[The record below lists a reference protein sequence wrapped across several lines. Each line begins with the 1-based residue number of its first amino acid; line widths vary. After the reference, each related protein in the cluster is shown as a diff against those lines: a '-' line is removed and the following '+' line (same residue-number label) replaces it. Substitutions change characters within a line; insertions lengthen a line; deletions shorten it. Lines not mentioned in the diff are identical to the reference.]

1 MSPGRR
7 VFRFVAARGMLLHG
21 RKNPSGRPAS
31 CASIPLPSHLHIVI
45 QRVLAKVNPGIDLNL
60 KDMFVVE
67 IDVLVSV
74 RRNAGRQCLAN
85 GKLHKPSTS

>member
-45 QRVLAKVNPGIDLNL
+45 QRVLKVNPGIDLNL

-67 IDVLVSV
+67 NDVLVSV
-74 RRNAGRQCLAN
+74 RQNA
-85 GKLHKPSTS
+85 